1 MATYKQ
7 LVEEASKQCELVNIS
22 GQTALLYLLELCEKE
37 HYDYYMNQNDEIS
50 SEMELSYKAGITRIL
65 NQEPM
70 NYVLGFSWF
79 YGYKFIVDDNVLIPR
94 PETEELVANILADID
109 LYFKDYETINCVD
122 IGTGSGAIAIA
133 LAKEET
139 KIKMLATDIS
149 EGAIEVAKINAK
161 NNDVNIDFLCGS
173 MADPLVENNVKV
185 DFLISNPPY
194 IKQAEIL
201 DASVDNFE
209 PHLALFGGDDGL
221 YFYRLI
227 FEKAKLVL
235 NKRSIMAFE
244 MGYDQKETILNEVK
258 KYFGDVRA
266 EVITDIN
273 GKDRML
279 FVYFV

>member
-7 LVEEASKQCELVNIS
+7 LVDEASKKCELVNIS
-22 GQTALLYLLELCEKE
+22 GQTALLYLLELCEKQQ
-37 HYDYYMNQNDEIS
+37 YDYYMNQNEEIS
-50 SEMELSYKAGITRIL
+50 SEMQKSYEQGISRIL
-65 NQEPM
+65 NHEPM

-94 PETEELVANILADID
+94 PETEELVANVLAEID
-109 LYFKDYETINCVD
+109 EYFKDYSTINCVD

-149 EGAIEVAKINAK
+149 ESAIEVAKENAK

-194 IKQAEIL
+194 IKQDEKL
-201 DASVDNFE
+201 DESVDNFE

-235 NKRSIMAFE
+235 NERAIMAFE
-244 MGYDQKETILNEVK
+244 MGYDQKETILAEVK
-258 KYFGDVRA
+258 KYFGDVKA
-266 EVITDIN
+266 EVIKDIN

-279 FVYFV
+279 FVYFI

>member
-50 SEMELSYKAGITRIL
+50 CEMELSYKAGITRIL

>member
-7 LVEEASKQCELVNIS
+7 LVEDASKQCELVNIS

-37 HYDYYMNQNDEIS
+37 HYDYYMNQNDDIS

-227 FEKAKLVL
+227 FEKAKLIL

-279 FVYFV
+279 FVYFI

>member
-7 LVEEASKQCELVNIS
+7 LVEDASKQCELVNIS

-279 FVYFV
+279 FVYFI